1 MKIEVLVADDSQIIR
16 RGIEMMLQNV
26 REITLVGFACN
37 GTEAQR
43 LIAEKS
49 PDILVLDV
57 EMPDIDG
64 LTLTR
69 QLASQSIATKVI
81 ILSAY
86 EKNAYVAEALDAGA
100 KGYLSKDAILEDLS
114 WAIQLVYR
122 GYSAF
127 RSDLLQEVTDNHR
140 LSYRECQQRVALLEQ
155 DLYRQKLKPPRQSL
169 FKKIVR
175 WFQKTIV
182 VKLLFLP
189 IIYLRKNKSIAK
201 LRQKVDLAVSNSIE
215 RTLKYC
221 DRFWSG

>member
-1 MKIEVLVADDSQIIR
+1 MTIKVLVADDQNIVR
-16 RGIEMMLQNV
+16 QGLEMMLKDV
-26 REITLVGFACN
+26 REIELVGYACD
-37 GTEAQR
+37 GKETLR
-43 LIAEKS
+43 LIEETL

-57 EMPDIDG
+57 EMPDISG

-140 LSYRECQQRVALLEQ
+140 LSYRECQQRVALLEI
-155 DLYRQKLKPPRQSL
+155 DLDRQKLERLKRSTLKGILLILP
-169 FKKIVR
+169 KIKII
-175 WFQKTIV
+175 KT
-182 VKLLFLP
+182 LFLP
-189 IIYLRKNKSIAK
+189 IVYLKKKQIG
-201 LRQKVDLAVSNSIE
+201 L
-215 RTLKYC
+215 
-221 DRFWSG
+221 